1 MLKPTTAGFFLA
13 AFILT
18 SCSTQVDSATSQTTA
33 QPEGNTTSDET
44 TTQTES
50 TIYDELGF
58 RFTMPAGL
66 DEPSL
71 DNQTKGSNG
80 VWKLKFGPLNP
91 TGTEGCTGGDC
102 YAWTLS
108 SVPPSDPS
116 RKLDEITTHPDDME
130 LVWDKVV
137 NGFRMIQ
144 STSGGECKSV
154 NTVVYMPERT
164 VNVYAGCSL
173 YDEERTNDYDSVIS
187 SIRAL

>member
-1 MLKPTTAGFFLA
+1 MLKSSTASFFLA
-13 AFILT
+13 AFLLT
-18 SCSTQVDSATSQTTA
+18 SCSAQVNNARPETTA
-33 QPEGNTTSDET
+33 QPEQSTTTVET

-50 TIYDELGF
+50 TVYDALGF

-71 DNQTKGSNG
+71 DNQTLGSNG

-102 YAWTLS
+102 YAWTLT
-108 SVPPSDPS
+108 SVSPSDPA
-116 RKLDEITTHPDDME
+116 RKLDEIAAHPDEME

-154 NTVVYMPERT
+154 NTTVYMPEQT

-187 SIRAL
+187 SIQAL